1 MLSGSLRARLAL
13 LYAGVFLVLALVVLA
28 IPFFSISETTHV
40 GSNSP
45 PVVQHPGWHLYPH
58 GDALLISVAIAVAVS
73 LGFGWL
79 LAGRLLR
86 PLRVIVATARDIS
99 ATNLSRRLRTG
110 RRDDEF
116 SRLGQTLNDLFARL
130 EASFDSQRHFVANA
144 AHELRTPLTAERTV
158 LQVALGDPEASVA
171 TLRAACAEVL
181 HLGQQQERLIDA
193 LLTLASSERGIEH
206 AEPFDLAAVA
216 ATVIKGL
223 ESGTSLNNA
232 DLKIGTSL
240 GPAPAGGDSR
250 LAESLVANL
259 VGNALRH
266 NVPGGWAEI
275 ETGTADGRAVVRVRN
290 TGPVIPPAEID
301 RLFQPFQRFGD
312 ERVRHGLGGALNNGH
327 GLGLAIVRAIA
338 AAHGAELTA
347 SPRPEGGLDIT
358 VSFPRLGGNA
368 GHEFPRCCPSSVR
381 SAAPRRSEDVAS

>member
-1 MLSGSLRARLAL
+1 MLSGSLRTRLAL
-13 LYAGVFLVLALVVLA
+13 LYTGVFLVLVLVGLA
-28 IPFFSISETTHV
+28 IPFFSVSETEHV
-40 GSNSP
+40 GSTAP
-45 PVVQHPGWHLYPH
+45 PVVRHPGWHLYPH
-58 GDALLISVAIAVAVS
+58 GGALLISVAIAVAVS
-73 LGFGWL
+73 LGLGWL

-86 PLRVIVATARDIS
+86 PLRVIVATAQDIS

-130 EASFDSQRHFVANA
+130 EASFESQRHFVANA

-158 LQVALGDPEASVA
+158 LQVALADPAASVA
-171 TLRAACAEVL
+171 TLRATCDEVL
-181 HLGQQQERLIDA
+181 RLGQQQEKLIDA

-206 AEPFDLAAVA
+206 AETFDLAAVA
-216 ATVIKGL
+216 ATVIRDL
-223 ESGTSLNNA
+223 ESGVGLKSGA
-232 DLKIGTSL
+232 DSKSGASVKVGASL
-240 GPAPAGGDSR
+240 GSAPIEGDSR

-266 NVPGGWAEI
+266 NGPGGWAEI

-301 RLFQPFQRFGD
+301 RLFQPFQRFGN

-338 AAHGAELTA
+338 AAHDAELTA

-358 VSFPRLGGNA
+358 VSFPLQPQVG
-368 GHEFPRCCPSSVR
+368 P
-381 SAAPRRSEDVAS
+381 